1 MLVAI
6 TVVVSMSSVG
16 SVTRSPSS
24 PITSSSLV
32 VTAGSVSGVIGV
44 VADTASSCF
53 MISIFSICSIMALS
67 SEEST
72 ILVRDFSVF
81 CKSNEYDSKYVDNWK
96 IMRYLPRPTFMICI
110 FIELYY
116 SQYSPF
122 QFALFW
128 EWWFLFL

>member
-6 TVVVSMSSVG
+6 TVVVSRSSVG
-16 SVTRSPSS
+16 SVTTSSSS

-32 VTAGSVSGVIGV
+32 VTAESVSGVIGV
-44 VADTASSCF
+44 VEDTASSCF

-67 SEEST
+67 SEESV
-72 ILVRDFSVF
+72 LFRNFSVF
-81 CKSNEYDSKYVDNWK
+81 CKSNEYNSKYVDNWK

-110 FIELYY
+110 FIELV
-116 SQYSPF
+116 YSPF

>member
-6 TVVVSMSSVG
+6 TVVVSRSSVG
-16 SVTRSPSS
+16 SVTTSSSS

-32 VTAGSVSGVIGV
+32 VTAESVSGVIGV
-44 VADTASSCF
+44 VEDTASSCF

-67 SEEST
+67 SEESV
-72 ILVRDFSVF
+72 LFRNFSVF
-81 CKSNEYDSKYVDNWK
+81 CKSNKYNSKYVDNWK

-110 FIELYY
+110 FIELV
-116 SQYSPF
+116 YSPF

>member
-6 TVVVSMSSVG
+6 TVVVSRSSVG
-16 SVTRSPSS
+16 SVTTSSSS

-32 VTAGSVSGVIGV
+32 VTAESVSGVIGV
-44 VADTASSCF
+44 VEDTASSCF

-67 SEEST
+67 SEESV
-72 ILVRDFSVF
+72 LFRNFSVF
-81 CKSNEYDSKYVDNWK
+81 CKSNEYNSKYVDNWK

-116 SQYSPF
+116 SPF

>member
-6 TVVVSMSSVG
+6 TVVVSRSSVG
-16 SVTRSPSS
+16 SVTTSSSS

-32 VTAGSVSGVIGV
+32 VTAESVSGVIGV
-44 VADTASSCF
+44 VEDTASSCF

-67 SEEST
+67 SEESV
-72 ILVRDFSVF
+72 LFRNFSVF
-81 CKSNEYDSKYVDNWK
+81 CKSNKYNSKYVDNWK

-110 FIELYY
+110 SIAPI
-116 SQYSPF
+116 YSPF

>member
-6 TVVVSMSSVG
+6 TVVVSRSSVG
-16 SVTRSPSS
+16 SVTTSPSS

-32 VTAGSVSGVIGV
+32 VTAESVSGVIGV
-44 VADTASSCF
+44 VEDTASSCF

-67 SEEST
+67 SEESV
-72 ILVRDFSVF
+72 LFRNFSVF
-81 CKSNEYDSKYVDNWK
+81 CKSNKYNSKYVDNWK

-116 SQYSPF
+116 SPF

>member
-6 TVVVSMSSVG
+6 TVVVSRSSVG
-16 SVTRSPSS
+16 SVTTSSSS

-32 VTAGSVSGVIGV
+32 VTAESVSGVIGV
-44 VADTASSCF
+44 VEDTASSCF

-67 SEEST
+67 SEESV
-72 ILVRDFSVF
+72 LFRNFSVF
-81 CKSNEYDSKYVDNWK
+81 CKSNKYNSKYVDNWK
-96 IMRYLPRPTFMICI
+96 IMRYLPRPTFMICT
-110 FIELYY
+110 FIELV
-116 SQYSPF
+116 YSPF